1 VVKKHRVTF
10 LLKAV
15 IFGFGMYASMLNETG
30 LARLRW
36 SVVRFELA
44 VSSPVD
50 LGDLPAS
57 TVRGALG
64 AALRRMVCIT
74 RLPACTDCPFRWPC
88 IYGYLF
94 ETPPSPDGRYLRGL
108 QDVPRPYV
116 VRRPG
121 LEERR
126 FAPGE
131 RLTVELRLVGRARM
145 YLPYLTLALVRL
157 EENGLGRGRREGGGR
172 FRLASAH
179 ALRPDGSLQQVYDAA
194 TRQVLAEVPEWSAA
208 ELLADEQPAEVARL
222 RAIAP
227 LRLKAQGRLVRQLT
241 YRVLLR
247 SVLSRLSSLAAF
259 HAETELKL
267 DYAGLLRRA
276 EAVRVR
282 EDRMQ
287 WRDDLQRYSGRQRTT
302 MRQGGL
308 VGEIIFEGVPPET
321 WPLLRLGAELHVGH
335 STVMG
340 LGAYELLPL

>member
-1 VVKKHRVTF
+1 MATF
-10 LLKAV
+10 PAGMATPNMYETLLQ
-15 IFGFGMYASMLNETG
+15 SSG

-36 SVVRFELA
+36 SVVRFELEA
-44 VSSPVD
+44 VSPID

-74 RLPACTDCPFRWPC
+74 RLPTCTDCPFRWPC
-88 IYGYLF
+88 VYGYLF
-94 ETPPSPDGRYLRGL
+94 ETPPPPDGRFLRGL

-131 RLTVELRLVGRARM
+131 RLTVELLLVGRARM

-157 EENGLGRGRREGGGR
+157 EESGLGRGRRDGGGR
-172 FRLASAH
+172 FRLVAAQ
-179 ALRPDGSLQQVYDAA
+179 ALRPDGSLQQVYDAGA
-194 TRQVLAEVPEWSAA
+194 RQVLADVPEWTAA
-208 ELLADEQPAEVARL
+208 ELLAGDSPASTVLL
-222 RAIAP
+222 RASVP
-227 LRLKAQGRLVRQLT
+227 LRLKAQGRLVRRLT
-241 YRVLLR
+241 YRILLR
-247 SVLSRLSSLAAF
+247 SVLGRLSSLAAF
-259 HAETELKL
+259 HAETELQL
-267 DYAGLLRRA
+267 DYADLLRRA

-308 VGEIIFEGVPPET
+308 VGEIVFEGVPPET
-321 WPLLRLGAELHVGH
+321 WPMLRLGAALHVGH

-340 LGAYELLPL
+340 LGAYELRPL

>member
-1 VVKKHRVTF
+1 
-10 LLKAV
+10 
-15 IFGFGMYASMLNETG
+15 MYESILAETG

-36 SVVRFELA
+36 SVVRFELEA
-44 VSSPVD
+44 RTPVD

-88 IYGYLF
+88 VYGYLF
-94 ETPPSPDGRYLRGL
+94 ETPPPPDGKYLRGL
-108 QDVPRPYV
+108 QDVPRPYI
-116 VRRPG
+116 VRQPG
-121 LEERR
+121 TEAQR
-126 FAPGE
+126 FAPGKQ
-131 RLTVELRLVGRARM
+131 LVVELRLVGRARI
-145 YLPYLTLALVRL
+145 YLPYLTLALMRL
-157 EENGLGRGRREGGGR
+157 EESGLGRGRREGGGR
-172 FRLASAH
+172 FRLVAAY
-179 ALRPDGSLQQVYDAA
+179 ALKPGGAQQPIYEAT
-194 TRQVLAEVPEWSAA
+194 TRQVMADVPEWTAA
-208 ELLADEQPAEVARL
+208 ELLDGESPARTVLL
-222 RAIAP
+222 RAPVP
-227 LRLKAQGRLVRQLT
+227 LRLKAQGRLVRRLT

-247 SVLSRLSSLAAF
+247 SILSRLSSLAVF
-259 HAETELKL
+259 HAETELQL
-267 DYAGLLRRA
+267 DYAGLLRQA

-308 VGEIIFEGVPPET
+308 VGEIVFEDIPPET

-340 LGAYELLPL
+340 LGTYELQPI